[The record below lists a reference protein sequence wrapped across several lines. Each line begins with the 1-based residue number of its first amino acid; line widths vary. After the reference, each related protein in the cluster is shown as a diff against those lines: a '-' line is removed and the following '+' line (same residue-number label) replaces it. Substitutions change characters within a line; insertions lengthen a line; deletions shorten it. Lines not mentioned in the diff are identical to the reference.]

1 MHAPRPRCQ
10 EGGEGRSRS
19 AGPKQAGA
27 TAQRSTQC
35 NQSGDDETNMLVDI
49 RPLRSDSLGLARL
62 STIRSSRRSC
72 SGLDPEPGPGII
84 CKSLPYLRS
93 SGSARSKS
101 KESLLASQHV
111 ARHSS
116 LHCMPFVLS
125 PRRWAATASSRRRLD
140 QALSWGISS
149 FDSSSC
155 LWSAAAQKRLA
166 SCHSSVPGASTNTL
180 HSAHTVISS
189 LRLHTHQHTTRRT
202 FIGSERARPRMCT
215 CISGQLLLWQMR
227 ENVPLLPKE
236 ICPGIHLHKHSHTK
250 ARSYTYTAVT
260 GVLRTAMVQ
269 RMYVYTCIRSIVLY
283 MFDLCSAALGA
294 CCLLRTGSGYQ
305 HHYTYSPRFYK
316 WSTWV
321 RASSASASTDN
332 GTVHLANMIK
342 PTLPSISL
350 FHGPLLLILVAH
362 CLRQL
367 VRWRPVRTSPGELS
381 PPPGS
386 SCRSLGP
393 LRCFPICRHTLL
405 ETTSFF
411 FPTR

>member
-149 FDSSSC
+149 FWFLIVRAFDLQQHRSALHHATLQFQERVQIPCTVHTQSSVAYAYIHTNTRHAEHSLAPSARENQDVHLHFWATSPLADARECATAAKGNLPRDSS
-155 LWSAAAQKRLA
+155 AQPHKSEKLHCGYR
-166 SCHSSVPGASTNTL
+166 GSTYRDAWY
-180 HSAHTVISS
+180 S
-189 LRLHTHQHTTRRT
+189 TT
-202 FIGSERARPRMCT
+202 A
-215 CISGQLLLWQMR
+215 
-227 ENVPLLPKE
+227 NV
-236 ICPGIHLHKHSHTK
+236 CIHLYSFYCIVHVWPLFCS
-250 ARSYTYTAVT
+250 T
-260 GVLRTAMVQ
+260 G
-269 RMYVYTCIRSIVLY
+269 
-283 MFDLCSAALGA
+283 
-294 CCLLRTGSGYQ
+294 CLLSS
-305 HHYTYSPRFYK
+305 TYRFRL
-316 WSTWV
+316 ST
-321 RASSASASTDN
+321 
-332 GTVHLANMIK
+332 
-342 PTLPSISL
+342 SL
-350 FHGPLLLILVAH
+350 YLL
-362 CLRQL
+362 
-367 VRWRPVRTSPGELS
+367 T
-381 PPPGS
+381 
-386 SCRSLGP
+386 
-393 LRCFPICRHTLL
+393 
-405 ETTSFF
+405 
-411 FPTR
+411 